1 MSKKLIVFPALL
13 KAHVAGFTRKDGA
26 FVKEHDTKV
35 QAAAVKPQ
43 GYGDVQ
49 KMTDAIHSKH
59 GHNMLR
65 KKSGSWEHGAGPQ
78 LPAADIPAGTP
89 EFSHKEVYGH
99 DEPTRPWGGNNSEW
113 SSEFKAKQQHGFVLK
128 HPSGKRSLV
137 SSGGDGKAAYFH
149 APIADAKKSEPRLML
164 PKKSEA
170 KTGSAAPAKEV
181 NVGSEKWPMQAKSS
195 EKLAVKK
202 DDGSTHHVGGFE
214 PPSDGKGD
222 HLVHHDGK
230 SFSFTG
236 KSGKNTK
243 TGEASYEYS
252 HRGDGGEHR
261 AWVTHSGHLQND

>member
-13 KAHVAGFTRKDGA
+13 KAHVDTFTRKDGVTVQA
-26 FVKEHDTKV
+26 HDTSV
-35 QAAAVKPQ
+35 QAAAVKPPTQ
-43 GYGDVQ
+43 AD
-49 KMTDAIHSKH
+49 
-59 GHNMLR
+59 
-65 KKSGSWEHGAGPQ
+65 KKWHVR
-78 LPAADIPAGTP
+78 DPAGNVVKVFHGDDA
-89 EFSHKEVYGH
+89 EHKA
-99 DEPTRPWGGNNSEW
+99 R
-113 SSEFKAKQQHGFVLK
+113 QHMHANK
-128 HPSGKRSLV
+128 GKNLAVRDV
-137 SSGGDGKAAYFH
+137 SA
-149 APIADAKKSEPRLML
+149 KSEPRLML

-195 EKLAVKK
+195 EKLAARH

-243 TGEASYEYS
+243 TGEASYEYA
-252 HRGDGGEHR
+252 HRGDGAEHR